1 MIGLDTNLL
10 VRLFTQDDPAQYQ
23 RALRLLN
30 DLPQGE
36 KAIVNLVVV
45 VELLWVLRKAYHYE
59 SQDLARVIRVLTE
72 HKKLHLPDKDLL
84 REAAH
89 RSLEKGGDIPDLI
102 ITLLNKSHD
111 ARTTY
116 TFDRDAA
123 CSSDFTLLT

>member
-1 MIGLDTNLL
+1 MIGLDTNLV

-23 RALRLLN
+23 RALRLLK

-45 VELLWVLRKAYHYE
+45 VELIWVLRKAYQYGRRE
-59 SQDLARVIRVLTE
+59 LARVIRVLTE

-89 RSLEKGGDIPDLI
+89 RALERGGDIPDHI
-102 ITLLNKSHD
+102 IALLNISQS

-116 TFDRDAA
+116 TFDAEAA
-123 CSSDFTLLT
+123 FSDDFTLLT